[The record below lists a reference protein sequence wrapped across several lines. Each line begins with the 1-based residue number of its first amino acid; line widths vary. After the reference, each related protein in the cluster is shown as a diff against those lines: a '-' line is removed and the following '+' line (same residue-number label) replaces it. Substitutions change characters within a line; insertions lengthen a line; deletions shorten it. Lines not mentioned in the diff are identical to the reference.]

1 LKEAIMNDTLHDS
14 YETPQ
19 QDAHEAPHQDNLWA
33 AHDLGRVEMAAP
45 PRRDRGGFLIRVGAV
60 AVMMGAGAWALSN
73 ALQTPAPPLGA
84 QVAAEQE
91 DFPVYAA
98 NAPAVPVADDA
109 SVVDPPE
116 SADPANAAAP
126 PPRVAA
132 APPAARA
139 IEPEPIAPEP
149 IAPPPAAEA
158 DTPNIA
164 TPDAP
169 IAPASPDVAP
179 LEKAPL

>member
-1 LKEAIMNDTLHDS
+1 MNDRMHDA

-19 QDAHEAPHQDNLWA
+19 QDAHAGPHQDNLWA

-45 PRRDRGGFLIRVGAV
+45 PRRDRSGFLIRVAAV
-60 AVMMGAGAWALSN
+60 AVMMGAGAWALN
-73 ALQTPAPPLGA
+73 DALQTPAPPLGA
-84 QVAAEQE
+84 QVAAEQGD

-109 SVVDPPE
+109 SVVDPPQ
-116 SADPANAAAP
+116 SAEPAAAP
-126 PPRVAA
+126 PARVAA
-132 APPAARA
+132 APPAART
-139 IEPEPIAPEP
+139 IEPEPIAPAPIAPEP
-149 IAPPPAAEA
+149 IAPPPSVEA

-164 TPDAP
+164 TPDLPAAP
-169 IAPASPDVAP
+169 SGPDAAP